1 MGTAYFH
8 QAVLQNVE
16 YHDCAQLQNKEKLRL
31 YTAHQS
37 HASFENIL
45 MQQISGGESLS
56 TNRATEV
63 ALYSRKLDHRF

>member
-1 MGTAYFH
+1 MIAHNSRIKRNCDYT
-8 QAVLQNVE
+8 
-16 YHDCAQLQNKEKLRL
+16 QLIKVTRHL
-31 YTAHQS
+31 TI
-37 HASFENIL
+37 FL